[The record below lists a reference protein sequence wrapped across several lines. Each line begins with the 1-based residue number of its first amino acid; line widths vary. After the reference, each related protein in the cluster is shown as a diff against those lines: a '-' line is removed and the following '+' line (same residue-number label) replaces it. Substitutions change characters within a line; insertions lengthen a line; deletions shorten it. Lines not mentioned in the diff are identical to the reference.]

1 MSLDSLSSD
10 LVLHILDSRD
20 DDDPGGYSMLQ
31 LQEVARLGACSRALR
46 SIVGVWATTPSAY
59 GGAFR
64 RWVEEEA
71 DPLAAWTGGAPLS
84 FAAVCGDGGVLAA
97 AARLAAAALDTSE
110 WPPRRPL
117 RPLRSRRD
125 AAPPPPQSRLAF
137 RPSSV
142 VVSSWQ
148 ALDRAMAKADA
159 YATIAI
165 ACDLDVPDELYALVL
180 GPKPLRLVGADG
192 VAMPTLRMRNAGV
205 YAVGDLVCLE
215 NLRVH
220 AGDAVSRRTASWHRP
235 PRGEWCE
242 TCGEYHTDP
251 EYDVLDHTD
260 LAGIEDPDHFP
271 AVEVG
276 PGSRLLVYHCEVD
289 AENGTAL
296 LVDEQAGAAAVD
308 CRLSSSGQYLGVVA
322 KSQATI
328 ALHGCQI
335 GSNRWGVALGL
346 HDEVY
351 NSQLAES
358 NDFYGNA
365 DGDVDA
371 TLYPHYRAQVL
382 YPWTQLRIKA
392 EAEAAEAKRAAAKR
406 AAAER
411 RDAEGERTG
420 ERPRK
425 RSRLPI
431 SPVRGG

>member
-1 MSLDSLSSD
+1 MTVSPLDSLSQD

-20 DDDPGGYSMLQ
+20 ADDPGGYSMLQ
-31 LQEVARLGACSRALR
+31 LQEVTRLGACSRALR
-46 SIVGVWATTPSAY
+46 RSSAWARH
-59 GGAFR
+59 R
-64 RWVEEEA
+64 RRT
-71 DPLAAWTGGAPLS
+71 AAPAGWRRRSTLSRMDGGAPPSSSL
-84 FAAVCGDGGVLAA
+84 CGDGGVLAA

-117 RPLRSRRD
+117 ARPLAARRR
-125 AAPPPPQSRLAF
+125 AATAAVAARLP
-137 RPSSV
+137 PSSV
-142 VVSSWQ
+142 VAPSWQ

-192 VAMPTLRMRNAGV
+192 VVMPTLRMRNAGV

-220 AGDAVSRRTASWHRP
+220 SGDAVSRRTASWHRP

-276 PGSRLLVYHCEVD
+276 PGSRLLVYDCEVD

-322 KSQATI
+322 KSQATV
-328 ALHGCQI
+328 ALHGCEI
-335 GSNRWGVALGL
+335 GKNRWGVALGL

-392 EAEAAEAKRAAAKR
+392 EAEAAEASARRPR